1 MGRLDELDLSLAL
14 PKKEAKKRLK
24 QEQKRLLA
32 LRLRL
37 AGLRGDEIGPPVCIV
52 FELSLIHI

>member
-1 MGRLDELDLSLAL
+1 MGRLDELDLSLQL

-32 LRLRL
+32 HRLRL
-37 AGLRGDEIGPPVCIV
+37 GGRR
-52 FELSLIHI
+52 